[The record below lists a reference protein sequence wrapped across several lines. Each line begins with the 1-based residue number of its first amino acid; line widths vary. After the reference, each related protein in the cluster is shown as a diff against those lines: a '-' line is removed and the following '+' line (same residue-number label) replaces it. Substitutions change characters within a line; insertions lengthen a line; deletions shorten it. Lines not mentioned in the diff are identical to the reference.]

1 MKTADKLFADLP
13 EAALTLAESVRKAG
27 GRALLVGGCVR
38 DALLGTDPGDYDFE
52 CYGLGGDELVRILSG
67 KFELDLVGASFG
79 VIKLKHLDIDVSLP
93 RRETKLGLGHRAFS
107 TECDPS
113 LVLEEASARRD
124 FTVNAIYADP
134 LTGEILDPWGGRA
147 DLKDGVLRHVSEH
160 FREDPLRVL
169 RGMQFVARFDLAPA
183 AETLS
188 VCRTMESEGLP
199 GERLFGEWTKL
210 LVKGKRISAGLEFL
224 RDTGW
229 VRYYPELE
237 RLIGCP
243 QDPHWHPEGDVWNHT
258 LICLDNFAGAR
269 GGETERE
276 NLIVGL
282 AVLCHDF
289 GKPFTTFYD
298 RKRRRLR
305 SLGHDEAGVAPAR
318 EFLGRLTNEERIFK
332 EVLPLVKLHM
342 RPYSLWQNG
351 CGDGAVRRLAA
362 EVGRIDRLVRVEAAD
377 KGMENGELPKFC
389 RWLLARAS
397 DLEIA
402 DSKPKPILQG
412 RDLIAEGMKPGREF
426 GIILEKAYE
435 AQLDGVFSDRAGA
448 LSYLAE
454 NLKIKRK

>member
-1 MKTADKLFADLP
+1 M
-13 EAALTLAESVRKAG
+13 
-27 GRALLVGGCVR
+27 
-38 DALLGTDPGDYDFE
+38 
-52 CYGLGGDELVRILSG
+52 
-67 KFELDLVGASFG
+67 
-79 VIKLKHLDIDVSLP
+79 
-93 RRETKLGLGHRAFS
+93 
-107 TECDPS
+107 
-113 LVLEEASARRD
+113 
-124 FTVNAIYADP
+124 
-134 LTGEILDPWGGRA
+134 
-147 DLKDGVLRHVSEH
+147 
-160 FREDPLRVL
+160 
-169 RGMQFVARFDLAPA
+169 
-183 AETLS
+183 
-188 VCRTMESEGLP
+188 
-199 GERLFGEWTKL
+199 
-210 LVKGKRISAGLEFL
+210 
-224 RDTGW
+224 
-229 VRYYPELE
+229 
-237 RLIGCP
+237 
-243 QDPHWHPEGDVWNHT
+243 
-258 LICLDNFAGAR
+258 
-269 GGETERE
+269 
-276 NLIVGL
+276 GL